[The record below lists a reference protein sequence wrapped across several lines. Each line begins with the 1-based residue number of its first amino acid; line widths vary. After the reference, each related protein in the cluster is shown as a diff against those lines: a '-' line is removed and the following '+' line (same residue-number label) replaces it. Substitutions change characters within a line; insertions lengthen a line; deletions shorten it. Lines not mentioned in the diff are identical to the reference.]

1 MAKNSSHQ
9 PWAKSRQM
17 TQSIL
22 MPMAIEY
29 LIARERR
36 SALGDGGREVSV
48 SRGFTAL
55 QAYVAAGGCRP
66 GGLHPGIC
74 CATRL

>member
-1 MAKNSSHQ
+1 
-9 PWAKSRQM
+9 
-17 TQSIL
+17 
-22 MPMAIEY
+22 MPIAIEY

-55 QAYVAAGGCRP
+55 QAYVPTEVRKP
-66 GGLHPGIC
+66 SGLHPGIS
-74 CATRL
+74 CAGRL